1 MISKPVGMIPRNTLT
16 DDERNEIMFA
26 YEQGMYYDEQ
36 RKDEN
41 MNILNEM
48 RA

>member
-36 RKDEN
+36 RKDESI
-41 MNILNEM
+41 NILNEM